1 VTWVWVSIIAVLLG
15 AIAIGGILQVTAYQ
29 QLGRA
34 RRELA
39 RLAMAEERLRIAR
52 DLHDVLGQRLAAMA
66 LRGEVA
72 AHGLPP
78 DTEPSLRREVMELA
92 EMARA
97 ALGDL
102 RSTALDDGRPVLAA
116 ELEGAEHAL
125 RAAGIELVVEGAG
138 LDLSPEQDG
147 VLAWAVREAVTNV
160 LRHSG
165 ATRCWVTIRRDAGA
179 GAGGVELEVGDDG
192 SGAAVVPG
200 TGLRAMRER
209 VEELNGRL
217 TAGGDGSGF
226 TVLVRLP
233 DQDPS
238 SSPRRPS

>member
-1 VTWVWVSIIAVLLG
+1 VGIVAVLLA
-15 AIAIGGILQVTAYQ
+15 AIAIGGRLLLTAYD

-34 RRELA
+34 RSEVA
-39 RLAMAEERLRIAR
+39 RLAVAVDRLRIAR
-52 DLHDVLGQRLAAMA
+52 ELHDVLGQRLAAMA

-78 DTEPSLRREVMELA
+78 DTEPSIRREVTELA

-102 RSTALDDGRPVLAA
+102 RSTALDDGRPVLAD
-116 ELEGAEHAL
+116 ELAGAEHAL
-125 RAAGIELVVEGAG
+125 RAAGIELVVEGADV
-138 LDLSPEQDG
+138 DLPAEQDG

-165 ATRCWVTIRRDAGA
+165 ATRCWVTIRRGA
-179 GAGGVELEVGDDG
+179 SGVELEVGDDG

-200 TGLRAMRER
+200 TGLRGMRAR

-217 TAGGDGSGF
+217 TAGGDGTGF
-226 TVLVRLP
+226 RVLVGLP
-233 DQDPS
+233 DQAAPA
-238 SSPRRPS
+238 SPRRPS